1 MEESRLSRSIRDE
14 NISDGLDH
22 RHRDKNGHIAK
33 KHGNTRIK
41 TLRKIYGLSFA
52 KGHPD
57 DETLASLLHEL
68 DEPSLSKLIKDHE
81 AGTLEGKIKEHA

>member
-1 MEESRLSRSIRDE
+1 MSE
-14 NISDGLDH
+14 GLDH

-41 TLRKIYGLSFA
+41 TLRKIYGANFA

-81 AGTLEGKIKEHA
+81 AGKLEGKIKEHA

>member
-1 MEESRLSRSIRDE
+1 M
-14 NISDGLDH
+14 SDGLDH

-41 TLRKIYGLSFA
+41 ALRKICDLSFA